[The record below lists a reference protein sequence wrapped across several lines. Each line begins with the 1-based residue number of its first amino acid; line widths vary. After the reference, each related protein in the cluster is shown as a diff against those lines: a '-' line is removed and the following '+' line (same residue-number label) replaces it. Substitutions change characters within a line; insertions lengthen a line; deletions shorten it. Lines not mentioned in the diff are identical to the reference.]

1 MSYTEEISNVFKYL
15 TSLIGDYIDI
25 VTDRQDGI
33 IAFVTHLFTKCLP
46 YELQGFI
53 IFGLF
58 LLLIFKLI
66 SLIR

>member
-1 MSYTEEISNVFKYL
+1 MSLTEEVSNVFQYL
-15 TSLIGDYIDI
+15 TSLIGDYIEI
-25 VTDRQDGI
+25 IKDRGDGI

-58 LLLIFKLI
+58 LLLIFKAI
-66 SLIR
+66 SLVK